1 MLVTIDEMMMTP
13 APSKDARL
21 EKLRGMAGKVVGEAF
36 FGTLLRT
43 MRNSKL
49 RGEIGHGGRGYEVV
63 EAQLQGSYGE
73 RMGSSTQ
80 KGTDR
85 RLEFWVSDK
94 GTWSMVLVLPNG
106 RSCLKSSG
114 PHPFTEKLR
123 VAESP
128 ALPNA
133 GETSSGRVLSS
144 G

>member
-1 MLVTIDEMMMTP
+1 MSYANRGSGTQLKVFEDKAMRHILKP
-13 APSKDARL
+13 ALISVLGGIALSAMIAAPASAGHVCKEYGQMSDAL
-21 EKLRGMAGKVVGEAF
+21 KSL
-36 FGTLLRT
+36 
-43 MRNSKL
+43 
-49 RGEIGHGGRGYEVV
+49 
-63 EAQLQGSYGE
+63 YGE
-73 RMGSSTQ
+73 RMVSSTQ

-133 GETSSGRVLSS
+133 G
-144 G
+144 